1 MSKRWRCRF
10 LFPYRMLNPRAG
22 FRLAKGLRM
31 ERQILVLN
39 FTITFS
45 NQKIIELTES
55 IDFDTLPLNSD
66 RLSGPSG
73 MSIFVMITFLPLDSV
88 IASNIKLIVL

>member
-1 MSKRWRCRF
+1 MENSSFYRDFFWESMVFEGMRF
-10 LFPYRMLNPRAG
+10 QY
-22 FRLAKGLRM
+22 
-31 ERQILVLN
+31 I
-39 FTITFS
+39 
-45 NQKIIELTES
+45 
-55 IDFDTLPLNSD
+55 DTLPLNSD